1 MLKVKTILNRI
12 LYLGFGIQIIL
23 GVIWMCSNFALAPD
37 VMSVLQLAFAF
48 IARYSFTGIL
58 LPGNKWKRVFV
69 TMALLTVP
77 FSMQCHMQ
85 SLFFSYLS
93 SFFYFLFTD
102 CYQVFRL
109 KKGTENMGKKRR
121 GGAVSGLIISICA
134 IAFVTGVQNGA
145 SPVAGRD
152 VEARLASRMAW
163 PTLWVDMEPWSEELR
178 ELLPSG
184 IVWEAAF
191 SPDGMAVLFDK
202 LEAEVGEEA
211 AKDYYMEMA
220 ATAWSRRKPSILR
233 QMAWDVL
240 GYSVSPI
247 VVPMQLRGEAYDS
260 YTGTNYG
267 LMMEHTPKLTRIYAE
282 YGCWWFV
289 CCLGYSLLAGTLTLV
304 QRIVQRV
311 KGKEC
316 TAVVKVTKKGIAKTA
331 LFLGVP
337 ALYIALLTMRG
348 SGLMDYRFTVFV
360 TELWLVL
367 SLRIATVENGSEE
380 KQRKEEASKGKP
392 AEE

>member
-58 LPGNKWKRVFV
+58 FSGNKWKRVFL

-85 SLFFSYLS
+85 SLFFSFLS
-93 SFFYFLFTD
+93 SFFYFLIAD
-102 CYQVFRL
+102 CYRVFRL
-109 KKGTENMGKKRR
+109 KEGVEANGKRKF
-121 GGAVSGLIISICA
+121 GGAVASLVISLFAIVLI
-134 IAFVTGVQNGA
+134 TGVQDGE
-145 SPVAGRD
+145 SPVAGRG

-178 ELLPSG
+178 KLLPPG

-220 ATAWSRRKPSILR
+220 VTAWGRRKPSILR
-233 QMAWDVL
+233 QMAWDAL
-240 GYSVSPI
+240 GYGVSPI

-267 LMMEHTPKLTRIYAE
+267 LMMEHTPKLTRTYVE

-289 CCLGYSLLAGTLTLV
+289 CCLGYIALAGGMVLV
-304 QRIVQRV
+304 QSLRR
-311 KGKEC
+311 K
-316 TAVVKVTKKGIAKTA
+316 AARKTIQKAA

-337 ALYIALLTMRG
+337 MLYIALLTMRG

-367 SLRIATVENGSEE
+367 SLRIAAE
-380 KQRKEEASKGKP
+380 K
-392 AEE
+392 